1 MQKRRV
7 DGDEASIEGTPRLL
21 LREPAPN
28 MATGPSQLLLRE
40 PGEAAS
46 LIQRQLIAEKPLPN
60 GSEPHAKK
68 QLRGS
73 PRLAMLGA
81 MLSASA
87 ERRALESES
96 TSPLP
101 QARLLALDGMD
112 EDEDE
117 LRRAVRVS

>member
-73 PRLAMLGA
+73 PRLAML
-81 MLSASA
+81 SASA